1 MKFYLF
7 MAILVMPWAQSQAQ
21 SQSNPCGIEG
31 SVSERIKNCNF
42 QKEGFILI
50 ARNDK
55 GVEIYKDEKSGLIW
69 GDRISNDFN
78 HYGSQKACSN
88 DIPEDK
94 MLGDLKW
101 RLPTIKEFEAAA
113 SRGMK
118 TALPHMT
125 HTFWTSSPVI
135 TRYRKGR
142 RQRTISSPAYLWDGI
157 EETTDTGDLK
167 DAASVR
173 CVAQEK

>member
-1 MKFYLF
+1 MKLYFFL
-7 MAILVMPWAQSQAQ
+7 AIFLMPLALAQSI
-21 SQSNPCGIEG
+21 PCGIEG
-31 SVSERIKNCNF
+31 PISERIKNCNV

-50 ARNDK
+50 SRNDK
-55 GVEIYKDEKSGLIW
+55 GVENYKDEKSGLLW

-78 HYGSQKACSN
+78 HYGSQKACSS

-94 MLGDLKW
+94 MVIGLKW
-101 RLPTIKEFEAAA
+101 RLPTIKEFEQAAT
-113 SRGMK
+113 RGMK
-118 TALPHMT
+118 ASLPHMN
-125 HTFWTSSPVI
+125 HTFWTSSAVK

-142 RQRTISSPAYLWDGI
+142 RQRTIPSQAYLWDGI